1 MDRPQ
6 RQETS
11 DTNNPHAALLKMLPS
26 LSGDYLDLYQLHPK
40 QPEVVQQWTEELL
53 SGNPQLLPFS
63 PGASAPEIMGI
74 YTSARN
80 RHRQYGNA
88 QLGLGFPLLLLRTT
102 DGIYASPL
110 FIWPILMEPEALG
123 VDNWYIQPRE
133 KRHVLINMPLIRA
146 LHQETGIDLEENIR
160 TLGPLPT
167 WAAIRQL
174 LEGLDN
180 DFPNAEEA
188 PFLLKP
194 CPSLEILGHLGSD
207 PKVYSSGI
215 LGIFPTILPFRDKR
229 NLPWPESVRL
239 PWSGHAFG
247 LGALSPDQATAA
259 EGVRNQKYSAVCG
272 GPGTGKKYLAAHVL
286 SNALS
291 NGHKCLV
298 VSNTLFPLK
307 DIQSR
312 LDQLGLGRHVFLLRD
327 PQEDYLLLL
336 DYLRAEIKGERT
348 VAAFDSKSF
357 HVVLDKL
364 ARVKDKLDSAYQS
377 IRQPLLGGHN
387 WTSTVGRFLQ
397 CNREEGKELLG
408 AHLQAAD
415 FRLEEVEYLAL
426 SKAIKEAFPLYQKVR
441 SLNHPLHALH
451 PELYLQTRKEEARSI
466 AEHKTKAFEARVS
479 SLLHRYIFRINAYSD
494 QLRAFLED
502 HYRKISLFADNMLD
516 KIRDYSLELGPG
528 FSNANHN
535 ALQISG
541 AFSKHAKRIQ
551 EARQDIAAEIGRM
564 NAASAPLR
572 DFGIGKEPL
581 QAPKNFRKLQDQ
593 IQQYRE
599 QLQRWYQELPSY
611 VQEEALRL
619 SGTHLHTHILP
630 GSLILD
636 LETEM
641 DTLLQELNQ
650 TRLLSA
656 PVAHQLLTLSKRQKF
671 LESLAQQLE
680 TIRLSLRDFPEFYD
694 WQQLWLPLPENG
706 KKAIRALTNLKPKN
720 WTAAWNSWYLDQ
732 ALLKAQSLALP
743 QENLP
748 LQGYRDHWETLQTL
762 LPKQMLALWQQRRAE
777 VLQLLNRNKSFSN
790 RLFRKAGAG
799 QGQSLSLGEL
809 VSEYGSS
816 FTDAFPVILATENA
830 ALEALT
836 DAPDHLFEWVL
847 FLDAQNIPADQAEHL
862 LHLGQRVIAF
872 GDNAL
877 APASNSP
884 GLMSRACASWEVY
897 PLLTIHRLYG
907 INPIQMLQ
915 AQRIPDMAAHAGGA
929 MEIVEAGG
937 RYHPQK
943 RINPEE
949 AERVAEFLLQKLPLH
964 LHRTLP
970 SVTVAAFTREQRDLI
985 ASKVLQLKRNSEQD
999 ADRIQQLERSGL
1011 GIYALDELSEVH
1023 SDILIVSSTFGPSAS
1038 GTGFSADEEVLRR
1051 PETLV
1056 HLQRLCSL
1064 AFKQVVLLHSF
1075 PAPTLKQ
1082 WSADGVQNGM
1092 GFWSNFL
1099 LLAAQWDEWKRPEVS
1114 QILDLF
1120 RAFLPPSEQTELY
1133 AAFWDSLA
1141 ETIRPYIAPERIRR
1155 HFREAQFQF
1164 PLVIEPLDEK
1174 KPHLLICADG
1184 FWANTPNTDFCWELE
1199 QKQLYVQNGF
1209 LPVTVWS
1216 VNWWKQADQE
1226 ARRLAGQ
1233 LIRLEQNAG

>member
-1 MDRPQ
+1 MP
-6 RQETS
+6 
-11 DTNNPHAALLKMLPS
+11 
-26 LSGDYLDLYQLHPK
+26 GDYFDLYQLHPK
-40 QPEVVQQWTEELL
+40 QPEATQQWIEELL
-53 SGNPQLLPFS
+53 SGAPQLLPFS
-63 PGASAPEIMGI
+63 PGASAPEIMRM
-74 YTSARN
+74 YASARN
-80 RHRQYGNA
+80 RHRQYGNT
-88 QLGLGFPLLLLRTT
+88 QLGLGFPLLLLKTT
-102 DGIYASPL
+102 EGIYASPL

-123 VDNWYIQPRE
+123 VDNWYIHPRE
-133 KRHVLINMPLIRA
+133 KRRVLVNLPLVRAIR
-146 LHQETGIDLEENIR
+146 QETGIDLEEPIR
-160 TLGPLPT
+160 TLGPHPT
-167 WAAIRQL
+167 WGPIRRL
-174 LEGLDN
+174 LEGLEN

-194 CPSLEILGHLGSD
+194 CPSLEVLGHLESA

-215 LGIFPTILPFRDKR
+215 LGIFPTIPPSREKPE
-229 NLPWPESVRL
+229 LPWPESVRL

-247 LGALSPDQATAA
+247 LGALAPDQATAA
-259 EGVRNQKYSAVCG
+259 EGVRSQKFSAVSG
-272 GPGTGKKYLAAHVL
+272 GPGTGKKYLAGHVL

-312 LDQLGLGRHVFLLRD
+312 LDLLGLGRHVFLLRD

-336 DYLRAEIKGERT
+336 DYLRAEMKGERT
-348 VAAFDSKSF
+348 VSTFDSKSF

-364 ARVKDKLDSAYQS
+364 VRVKDRLDSAYQS
-377 IRQPLLGGHN
+377 IRQPLLGDHN
-387 WTSTVGRFLQ
+387 WTSTVRRFLQ
-397 CNREEGKELLG
+397 SNRQEGKELLG

-415 FRLEEVEYLAL
+415 FRLDEEEYHAL
-426 SKAIKEAFPLYQKVR
+426 SKAIKEAFSLYQKVR
-441 SLNHPLHALH
+441 SLNHPLHSLH
-451 PELYLQTRKEEARSI
+451 PELYLQTRKEEARNL

-502 HYRKISLFADNMLD
+502 HYRKISLFADSMLD
-516 KIRDYSLELGPG
+516 KIRDYALELGPD
-528 FSNANHN
+528 FFQTSHT
-535 ALQISG
+535 ALQLSG
-541 AFSKHAKRIQ
+541 PFSKHAKRIR
-551 EARQDIAAEIGRM
+551 EARQDIATEIARL

-581 QAPKNFRKLQDQ
+581 QAPKNFRKLQDL

-619 SGTHLHTHILP
+619 SGTHLHTNILP

-650 TRLLSA
+650 TRLLST

-680 TIRLSLRDFPEFYD
+680 TIRLSLRDFHEFYD

-706 KKAIRALTNLKPKN
+706 KKVIRALTNLKPRD
-720 WTAAWNSWYLDQ
+720 WTAAWDSWYLDQ

-748 LQGYRDHWETLQTL
+748 LQGFRDHWETLQAL
-762 LPKQMLALWQQRRAE
+762 LPKQMQALWQQRRAE

-790 RLFRKAGAG
+790 KLFRKAGAG
-799 QGQSLSLGEL
+799 QGQSLSLSEL
-809 VSEYGSS
+809 VSEYGPS
-816 FTDAFPVILATENA
+816 FTDAFPVILATEKA

-847 FLDAQNIPADQAEHL
+847 FLDAHNIPAGQAERL

-872 GDNAL
+872 GDSAL
-877 APASNSP
+877 TTASNSP
-884 GLMSRACASWEVY
+884 DLMSKACASWAVF

-929 MEIVEAGG
+929 IEIIEAEGM
-937 RYHPQK
+937 YHPQK
-943 RINPEE
+943 RTNAQE
-949 AERVAEFLLQKLPLH
+949 AEQVAEFLLQKLPLH

-970 SVTVAAFTREQRDLI
+970 SVTVATFTREQRDLI

-1023 SDILIVSSTFGPSAS
+1023 SEILIVSSTFGPSAS
-1038 GTGFSADEEVLRR
+1038 GGGFSADEEVMRR
-1051 PETLV
+1051 PETLAR
-1056 HLQRLCSL
+1056 LQRLCSL

-1075 PAPTLKQ
+1075 PASALHQ

-1099 LLAAQWDEWKRPEVS
+1099 LLATRWHEWERPEVS
-1114 QILDLF
+1114 GILDLYRVF
-1120 RAFLPPSEQTELY
+1120 IPSSGPPEPHT
-1133 AAFWDSLA
+1133 AFWDSLA
-1141 ETIRPYIAPERIRR
+1141 ETIRPYIAPDRIRR

-1164 PLVIEPLDEK
+1164 PLVVEPLDEK

-1184 FWANTPNTDFCWELE
+1184 FWANTPSTDYCWELE

-1209 LPVTVWS
+1209 LPVPVWS

>member
-1 MDRPQ
+1 MERPQ
-6 RQETS
+6 RHEIS
-11 DTNNPHAALLKMLPS
+11 DTNNPHAALLKMLPF
-26 LSGDYLDLYQLHPK
+26 LSGDFIDLYQLHPK
-40 QPEVVQQWTEELL
+40 QPEVVQQWVDELL
-53 SGNPQLLPFS
+53 SGAPQLLPFS

-80 RHRQYGNA
+80 RHRQYGNT
-88 QLGLGFPLLLLRTT
+88 QLGLGFPLLLLKTNE
-102 DGIYASPL
+102 GIFASPL

-133 KRHVLINMPLIRA
+133 KRRVLANQPLIR
-146 LHQETGIDLEENIR
+146 LLRQETGIDLEEKIQ
-160 TLGPLPT
+160 TLGPQPT
-167 WAAIRQL
+167 WGPIRHV
-174 LEGLDN
+174 LEGLEN

-194 CPSLEILGHLGSD
+194 CPSMEMLGHLESV

-215 LGIFPTILPFRDKR
+215 LGIFPTFPPSREKR
-229 NLPWPESVRL
+229 NLPWPEPVRL

-259 EGVRNQKYSAVCG
+259 EGVRNQKYSAVSG
-272 GPGTGKKYLAAHVL
+272 GPGTGKKYLATHVL

-348 VAAFDSKSF
+348 VSAFDSKSF

-364 ARVKDKLDSAYQS
+364 TRVKDKLDSAYHS

-397 CNREEGKELLG
+397 SNREEGKELLG
-408 AHLQAAD
+408 AHLQASD
-415 FRLEEVEYLAL
+415 FRLEDEEYKAL
-426 SKAIKEAFPLYQKVR
+426 SKAVIDAFPLYQKVR

-516 KIRDYSLELGPG
+516 KIRDYALELGPD
-528 FSNANHN
+528 FFNSSHT
-535 ALQISG
+535 ALQLSG
-541 AFSKHAKRIQ
+541 TFSQHARRIL
-551 EARQDIAAEIGRM
+551 EARKDIAGEIDRL
-564 NAASAPLR
+564 NTASVPLR
-572 DFGIGKEPL
+572 DFGMGKEPL

-593 IQQYRE
+593 IQHYRE
-599 QLQRWYQELPSY
+599 QLQKWYQELPSY

-619 SGTHLHTHILP
+619 SGTHLHANILP
-630 GSLILD
+630 GSLILEM
-636 LETEM
+636 ETEM

-650 TRLLSA
+650 ARLLSA

-680 TIRLSLRDFPEFYD
+680 TIRLSLRDFHEFYD
-694 WQQLWLPLPENG
+694 WQQLWLPLSDSG
-706 KKAIRALTNLKPKN
+706 KKVVRALTNLKPKN

-748 LQGYRDHWETLQTL
+748 LQGYRDHWETLQAI

-777 VLQLLNRNKSFSN
+777 VLQLLHRNKSFSN
-790 RLFRKAGAG
+790 RLFRKAVAG

-809 VSEYGSS
+809 VSEYGTS

-836 DAPDHLFEWVL
+836 DAPDHLFEWVI
-847 FLDAQNIPADQAEHL
+847 FLDAQNIPAEQAENL
-862 LHLGQRVIAF
+862 LHLGQRVITF

-877 APASNSP
+877 APNP
-884 GLMSRACASWEVY
+884 NRPNLLNRACTAWESY

-915 AQRIPDMAAHAGGA
+915 AQHIPDLAAHAGGA
-929 MEIVEAGG
+929 IEIVEANGI
-937 RYHPQK
+937 YHAQK
-943 RINPEE
+943 RINPVE
-949 AERVAEFLLQKLPLH
+949 AEQVVEFLLQKLPLH

-970 SVTVAAFTREQRDLI
+970 SVSVAAFTREQRDLI

-999 ADRIQQLERSGL
+999 ADRIQQLERSGF
-1011 GIYALDELSEVH
+1011 GIYTLDELPEVH
-1023 SDILIVSSTFGPSAS
+1023 SEILIVSSTFGPPTS
-1038 GTGFSADEEVLRR
+1038 GKAFNADEEVMRK
-1051 PETLV
+1051 PESLV
-1056 HLQRLCSL
+1056 YLQRLCSL

-1075 PAPTLKQ
+1075 PDSALKQ
-1082 WSADGVQNGM
+1082 WSADGVQNGT

-1099 LLAAQWDEWKRPEVS
+1099 LLAAQWHEWNRPDVRE
-1114 QILDLF
+1114 ILDLF
-1120 RAFLPPSEQTELY
+1120 RVFIPPSGYTEPY

-1141 ETIRPYIAPERIRR
+1141 ETIRPYIAPERIQR

-1184 FWANTPNTDFCWELE
+1184 FWANTPNTDYCWELE
-1199 QKQLYVQNGF
+1199 QKQLFAQNGF
-1209 LPVTVWS
+1209 LSVPVWS